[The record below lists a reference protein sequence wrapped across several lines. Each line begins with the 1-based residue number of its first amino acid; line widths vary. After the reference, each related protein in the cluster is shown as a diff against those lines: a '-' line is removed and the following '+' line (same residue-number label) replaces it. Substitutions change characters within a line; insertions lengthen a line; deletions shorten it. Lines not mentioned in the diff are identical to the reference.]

1 MVKNWVYVRVY
12 VLSEHSLSFL
22 LSVTAPDHKIRYL
35 QFWLVGSAGLSNH

>member
-12 VLSEHSLSFL
+12 VLSEHNLSFL

-35 QFWLVGSAGLSNH
+35 QFWLVDSAGLSHH